1 MKLSTFIHSV
11 LFTTSIA
18 LISGIA
24 GAQTPADNNQPINTA
39 INSNNI
45 PNHSTKVSYL
55 QPFNTAFL
63 AYEGGLKAE
72 GIPSG
77 SALISEYQTGNL
89 STLDIVKAAV
99 RANKVSAD
107 VLNNQDYLSA
117 VESQLTSFTQHASY

>member
-24 GAQTPADNNQPINTA
+24 GAQTPANQSINTA

-107 VLNNQDYLSA
+107 VLTNQDYLSA

>member
-11 LFTTSIA
+11 FFTASVA
-18 LISGIA
+18 FISGIA
-24 GAQTPADNNQPINTA
+24 GAQTPANQSINTA

-55 QPFNTAFL
+55 QPFNMAFL

-72 GIPSG
+72 GVPSG
-77 SALISEYQTGNL
+77 SVLISEYQTGNL

-99 RANKVSAD
+99 RANKVSTD
-107 VLNNQDYLSA
+107 VLTNQDYLSA